1 MGEGRHVWTHVET
14 LALIDVWED
23 KFNKL
28 RAQRRTAQVHEEIK
42 QALSDVN
49 IHKSI
54 RQIVVKIDNMTQK
67 YRKTKRSGKKN
78 PTWVYFKRLDNFL
91 GSPSKCPRKFEEQD
105 EDETPEECKM
115 SDFLNANNDQNQCS
129 TISITNVQGSEWRSE
144 SETNLQLTAEST
156 NSAFSSNR
164 NEFLSIITYQ
174 LEVQK
179 QSLQVL
185 EKMISLLKK

>member
-28 RAQRRTAQVHEEIK
+28 RTQRRTAHVHEEIR
-42 QALSDVN
+42 QELSDVN

-67 YRKTKRSGKKN
+67 YRKIKRSGKKY
-78 PTWVYFKRLDNFL
+78 PTWFYFKRLDKFL
-91 GSPSKCPRKFEEQD
+91 GSQSRYPRKLEEQD
-105 EDETPEECKM
+105 GDETPEEIKM
-115 SDFLNANNDQNQCS
+115 SDFLNVNNDQNQCS

-144 SETNLQLTAEST
+144 SETTLQLTAEST
-156 NSAFSSNR
+156 NGEFSSNR
-164 NEFLSIITYQ
+164 NEFLNIITYQ